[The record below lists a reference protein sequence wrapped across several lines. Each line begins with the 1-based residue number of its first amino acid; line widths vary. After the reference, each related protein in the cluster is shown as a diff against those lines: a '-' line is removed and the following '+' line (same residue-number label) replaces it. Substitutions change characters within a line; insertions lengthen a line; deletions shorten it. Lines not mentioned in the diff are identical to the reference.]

1 MEIQDDEENNSMIM
15 RDNDMDGIS
24 PKNQIKSFMNK
35 SINESREQNQGNNGT
50 KQTMR
55 QNQIYKFFSK
65 RHSNRMFYKTPRKH
79 LERSKSPF
87 NLPPLGSQDE
97 EENAIQLETSL
108 DYKKKSISKLIFT
121 PLTQAQIINLQQSK
135 DQEFNKNGQV
145 NPLNISTN
153 SIEKFI
159 PQQQNMSKSMHMK
172 SRSQTNH
179 HYKRIKKLSQGGFPY
194 KDFNQQNAKNYLMSQ
209 QNQRSVDSNNPQF
222 IFKNDE
228 SQLDFSQETAPNIL
242 TQNLN
247 NKSSP
252 SQRQHQSK
260 SQAKSIANIQTA
272 QNFNTSNQMMITDFR
287 STKDTNFFKDSSQKP
302 FSSQST
308 TIYNY
313 RGGSTQTGKRSALI
327 NANNQIT
334 QMAKQEILEL
344 SIIKRQL
351 IDEISILKL
360 VQEKSHG
367 KSTNLKDN
375 EKISIFNEQN
385 SQNDIP
391 FYESKLSARDFEDLT
406 KEELMEMLAKSREE
420 IIYLRA
426 QNNRYKSKVIE
437 LKQQR
442 KQELNLIQ
450 SYSQRIEE
458 QIKNQI
464 LQQKLGAYYN
474 EIQRLEAKYN
484 SEVSILQQCNEDLTT
499 QLIRASAKLQD
510 QKYSRTTL
518 MLLSQQDD
526 SKINDVLENS
536 DKLQDTDILR
546 FLNDMKTQA
555 ISLSNSKK
563 NLIQEINQSRTSS
576 QKNPSQKHRSLS
588 RANSKQKMI
597 SDSNNKKSLNS
608 VALATPTKLSKFNKQ
623 LTTKNLMGQQMKK
636 SIKL

>member
-1 MEIQDDEENNSMIM
+1 M

-135 DQEFNKNGQV
+135 DQEFNKIGQV

-159 PQQQNMSKSMHMK
+159 PQQQNISKSMHMK

-247 NKSSP
+247 NQSSP

-260 SQAKSIANIQTA
+260 SQAKSIANIKTA
-272 QNFNTSNQMMITDFR
+272 QNFNTSNQTMMMITDFR

-351 IDEISILKL
+351 IDEISTLKQ
-360 VQEKSHG
+360 VQEKS

-375 EKISIFNEQN
+375 ETISIFNEQN

-406 KEELMEMLAKSREE
+406 KEELMEMLARSREE

-437 LKQQR
+437 LKQQK
-442 KQELNLIQ
+442 KQEIHQIQ
-450 SYSQRIEE
+450 SYSQRSTARI
-458 QIKNQI
+458 
-464 LQQKLGAYYN
+464 
-474 EIQRLEAKYN
+474 
-484 SEVSILQQCNEDLTT
+484 T
-499 QLIRASAKLQD
+499 QWLKQFKVNNII
-510 QKYSRTTL
+510 Y
-518 MLLSQQDD
+518 
-526 SKINDVLENS
+526 
-536 DKLQDTDILR
+536 
-546 FLNDMKTQA
+546 
-555 ISLSNSKK
+555 
-563 NLIQEINQSRTSS
+563 IQELSHINC
-576 QKNPSQKHRSLS
+576 
-588 RANSKQKMI
+588 
-597 SDSNNKKSLNS
+597 NN
-608 VALATPTKLSKFNKQ
+608 
-623 LTTKNLMGQQMKK
+623 
-636 SIKL
+636 